1 MTPFKQH
8 RIVLLFTSLCLV
20 LVGYAFFEWNASR
33 SIDAISDQSELA
45 DSSVDE
51 AGNSFQEFIFDF
63 SKNSTAFTKSIET
76 KILSTNTIN
85 ESLLIE
91 NREFDFWGV
100 GVYKNNQL
108 VAWNGFVPD
117 TLTIDSLANRKN
129 SYISIESSNNVT
141 YLFSRA
147 PLFVLEDS
155 VESRYDVYTRVR
167 LSQENILTL
176 GKDLELDTK
185 SLLNLS
191 SDFPIRFQF
200 ENFFNDNTLA
210 AAWITTPG
218 TDSVA
223 IINTRSSDFDTFFDS
238 QKEKVSVWRAL
249 FFILFLFVSG
259 ALVYFYSLNLTELPR
274 ILVQLL
280 AYSTALI
287 LVKTVFPLFDFPE
300 NEYLSTSLLTNEAI
314 ILYVVDTL
322 FALLVCISI
331 VPFLKKRKSRSSNKI
346 GSKVVFLSFLIGAF
360 SGFIF
365 YFFLFKTTSLVISTS
380 VQVIDLELLPNLETL
395 VFYISSSTFFA
406 AIVYLFTTVY
416 WYVLYTY
423 KNEFWLNLFGLGV
436 GMSFIS
442 ALGFLVMSAEAN
454 LNWIVFIT
462 ALLFLMILM
471 FSIFLLKKTP
481 SFLYSSKLRLLFF
494 FSYLSGCF
502 VYISYSSGDAIRQQ
516 DLMLQE
522 GVIFSVDEENEIEQ
536 LTTDLLNS
544 LESELRNVPANALRD
559 VFSNRLVED
568 VLKPEWLRYTISIQ
582 LIDDMGDA
590 FADYTTSLS
599 PPQWSTDFR
608 IQELEIP
615 FEDEQIQRNNLR
627 PVIRS
632 RPINTINASY
642 SSFRRGWIPLFEN
655 ETSDEKT
662 GWILCSIYKEIPQLN
677 RPLRT
682 VIYASNHSNS
692 NQTLSATSFLN
703 GVPIRSSITGIP
715 LEIPGPGSLSSSLI
729 QKVKSDSVFNTT
741 SSYGGVEVVELYMKG
756 AQDQIVRIATPKTN
770 LTLHLFSFLRL
781 FFTLVL
787 LGVFSMILFSWKKDW
802 HMFGHSRR
810 FKDRLL
816 DRSILA
822 SLLCLIFLVASSYYV
837 LSNQN
842 TEDVQERLLGQLER
856 LTSNLENQ
864 SEVDISDGEALQSI
878 TSLLDID
885 ASLYTNGILKTS
897 TISQFFTQHLLPTT
911 VPRNI
916 YQKITQH
923 GSSKELEI
931 VMLDSQEMMIGYA
944 PWFNQNN
951 EIAGIAAIPTF
962 LKAPKFY
969 ERLLSTTSYLV
980 GFYTLIFGFL
990 MLTIGFISSQLTSP
1004 LEALRDGLKKIS
1016 DGDLETTL
1024 PVKSSDEI
1032 GALTS
1037 AYNKMGTK
1045 LKHVQEELAKTE
1057 REAAWKEMAQQ
1068 VAHEI
1073 KNPLTP
1079 MKLNLQ
1085 HLERQMESSDESIS
1099 EVKPKIAKIT
1109 NSMIEQIDSL
1119 NKIASD
1125 FSKFAKPIQEEFLP
1139 IDLNDLIQSV
1149 SELYASD
1156 TSFRLEVEAF
1166 GSTLT
1171 ILGVKEE
1178 LRRVLINLI
1187 KNAKEA
1193 SKEESVVSISTFTDS
1208 IKEHAFIKV
1217 SDSGEGISE
1226 EDQKRIFVP
1235 NFSTKSSG
1243 TGLGL
1248 AISKKIIEEHNG
1260 EITFSSSIDSG
1271 TSFTIMIP
1279 LKTE

>member
-8 RIVLLFTSLCLV
+8 RIVLLFTTLCLV
-20 LVGYAFFEWNASR
+20 LVGYAFFEWNASK
-33 SIDAISDQSELA
+33 SIDEFSNRSQLA
-45 DSSVDE
+45 RNSVE
-51 AGNSFQEFIFDF
+51 ESGNSFQEFIFEF
-63 SKNSTAFTKSIET
+63 SKNSTAFVKNVEPW
-76 KILSTNTIN
+76 ILSQ
-85 ESLLIE
+85 ESLDQSSIIE
-91 NREFDFWGV
+91 NKEFDFWGT
-100 GVYKNNQL
+100 GIYKNGKL
-108 VAWNGFVPD
+108 IAWNGFVPD
-117 TLTIDSLANRKN
+117 TLTIDSLNNRRN
-129 SYISIESSNNVT
+129 SYISIESNNNVR
-141 YLFSRA
+141 YLFSRT
-147 PLFVLEDS
+147 PFFVPEDS
-155 VESRYDVYTRVR
+155 IETRFDVYTRVR

-185 SLLNLS
+185 SLLNLN
-191 SDFPIRFQF
+191 SDYPIHFQF

-210 AAWITTPG
+210 SAWITTPG
-218 TDSVA
+218 ADSVA
-223 IINTRSSDFDTFFDS
+223 RINTLSTDFDAFFAS
-238 QKEKVSVWRAL
+238 QKEKLTVWRAL
-249 FFILFLFVSG
+249 FFILFLFVGG
-259 ALVYFYSLNLTELPR
+259 ALVFFYSLNLNNIQR

-280 AYSTALI
+280 AYTTALVLI
-287 LVKTVFPLFDFPE
+287 KTVFPLFDFPE
-300 NEYLSTSLLTNEAI
+300 NESISTDLLTNEAI
-314 ILYVVDTL
+314 ILYLVDTIY
-322 FALLVCISI
+322 ALLVCISI
-331 VPFLKKRKSRSSNKI
+331 SPFLRKRKHRNPGQI
-346 GSKVVFLSFLIGAF
+346 GSKVVFLSFLAGAF

-365 YFFLFKTTSLVISTS
+365 YFFLFKTTSLVISTN

-406 AIVYLFTTVY
+406 SIVYLFTTIY
-416 WYVLYTY
+416 WYILHTY
-423 KNEFWLNLFGLGV
+423 KSEFWVNLFGLAV

-442 ALGFLVMSAEAN
+442 ALAFLAMSSEPN
-454 LNWIVFIT
+454 LDWIIYIT
-462 ALLFLMILM
+462 ILLFLMILM

-502 VYISYSSGDAIRQQ
+502 VYIAYSSGDAIRQQ

-536 LTTDLLNS
+536 ITTDLLNS
-544 LESELRNVPANALRD
+544 LESELRDTPLNALGD
-559 VFSNRLVED
+559 TFSNQLVED
-568 VLKPEWLRYTISIQ
+568 ILKPEWLRYTISIQ
-582 LIDDMGDA
+582 LIDSTGDA

-655 ETSDEKT
+655 EISDIKA
-662 GWILCSIYKEIPQLN
+662 GWILCSVYKEIPQLN

-682 VIYASNHSNS
+682 VIYASNHSNT
-692 NQTLSATSFLN
+692 NQTLSATSFLD
-703 GVPIRSSITGIP
+703 GIPVRSSISGVP
-715 LEIPGPGSLSSSLI
+715 LEIPGPANLSTSLI
-729 QKVKSDSVFNTT
+729 QKVKRDSIFNTT
-741 SSYGGVEVVELYMKG
+741 TSYGGVEVVELYLEG
-756 AQDQIVRIATPKTN
+756 AQNQIVRIATPKTN

-787 LGVFSMILFSWKKDW
+787 LGVFSMLLFSWNKDW

-842 TEDVQERLLGQLER
+842 TEDVRERLLGQLDR
-856 LTSNLENQ
+856 LISNLENQ
-864 SEVDISDGEALQSI
+864 PDVDVTDGENLQAI

-885 ASLYTNGILKTS
+885 ASLYIEGVLKNS
-897 TISQFFTQHLLPTT
+897 TISQVFTQHLLPTT
-911 VPRNI
+911 VPQNI
-916 YQKITQH
+916 YQKITSQ
-923 GSSKELEI
+923 GGSKELEI
-931 VMLDSQEMMIGYA
+931 VVLDNQEMMIGYA
-944 PWFNQNN
+944 PWFNESN

-1004 LEALRDGLKKIS
+1004 LEALRGGLKKIS
-1016 DGDLETTL
+1016 EGDLETTL
-1024 PVKSSDEI
+1024 PVKSTDEI

-1037 AYNKMGTK
+1037 AYNKMGAR

-1085 HLERQMESSDESIS
+1085 HLERQMDSTDENLS

-1125 FSKFAKPIQEEFLP
+1125 FSKFAKPIQEKFTP
-1139 IDLNDLIQSV
+1139 IDLNDLVQSV
-1149 SELYASD
+1149 SELYTTD
-1156 TSFRLEVEAF
+1156 KSFVLEVETSA
-1166 GSTLT
+1166 STLT

-1178 LRRVLINLI
+1178 LRRVLVNLI

-1193 SKEESVVSISTFTDS
+1193 SKEGSAVSIATMPDNA
-1208 IKEHAFIKV
+1208 KQNALVKV

-1226 EDQKRIFVP
+1226 ENQKRIFVP

-1260 EITFSSSIDSG
+1260 EIMFTSSSNSG
-1271 TSFTIMIP
+1271 TSFTIRIP
-1279 LKTE
+1279 LKSE